1 MILLIVG
8 GCSSSSPRA
17 AVGVARIS
25 RPVPVIDGATIQG
38 GRFTPDAY
46 RGKALVVNFW
56 NEYCGPCRR
65 EQPQIEL
72 SWERLRDAVSVR
84 FVGVSY
90 VGQDWPDD
98 PPAARRYLRL
108 FAVSYPSVLD
118 PSLHLARA
126 FAIRGIPTTFVA
138 DARGRLR
145 YEIQG
150 PVRPFLLDRLV
161 RRVLRR

>member
-1 MILLIVG
+1 M
-8 GCSSSSPRA
+8 
-17 AVGVARIS
+17 
-25 RPVPVIDGATIQG
+25 
-38 GRFTPDAY
+38 
-46 RGKALVVNFW
+46 NFW

-65 EQPQIEL
+65 KQPQLEL
-72 SWERLRDAVSVR
+72 SWERLRRAVPVQ

-90 VGQDWPDD
+90 VGQNWPND

-118 PSLHLARA
+118 PSLHLGRA

-150 PVRPFLLDRLV
+150 PVRPSQLDRLV